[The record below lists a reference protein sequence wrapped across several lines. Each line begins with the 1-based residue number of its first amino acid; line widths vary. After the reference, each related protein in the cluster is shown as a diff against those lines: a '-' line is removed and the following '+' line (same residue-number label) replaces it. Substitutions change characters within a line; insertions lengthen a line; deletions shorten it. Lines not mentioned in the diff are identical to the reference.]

1 MSQTP
6 TQPRSSTTGT
16 GTSGTRGTVHTIHYH
31 LSFIQQGDL
40 TDHTQPVV
48 VFLHGFPGDATKWDS
63 VLPAVTS
70 HPALAFDLLGY
81 GQSDR
86 PWPADTSVWGHG
98 DSLNLALRALDLQ
111 RIILVGYGLG
121 GGVAQVLA
129 TRLIPELVKGLVL
142 IDSIGYQYSFHP
154 NWPLSDMAKS
164 QDPELPFH
172 TKPED
177 LIAQL
182 RETLPQASANPSSIS
197 GALLDSYLKPWSDD
211 LGKEVFYEQVR
222 RLVPYYLNA
231 VAADLPQI
239 ACPTLLVW
247 GEHDTIVPLKIGQ
260 RLQRNIPGSRLEV
273 VPGVGHLILDDAP
286 ARVAQLVAD
295 FVAKI

>member
-6 TQPRSSTTGT
+6 TMPRSSTTGT
-16 GTSGTRGTVHTIHYH
+16 RTRGTVHTIHYQ
-31 LSFIQQGDL
+31 LSFIQQGDI
-40 TDHTQPVV
+40 TDHMQPVV
-48 VFLHGFPGDATKWDS
+48 VFLHGFPGDATKWEP
-63 VLPAVTS
+63 VLPSVTA

-98 DSLNLALRALDLQ
+98 DSLNLALRALDLRQ
-111 RIILVGYGLG
+111 IILVGYGLG

-129 TRLIPELVKGLVL
+129 TRLMPELVKGLVL
-142 IDSIGYQYSFHP
+142 IDSIAYQYSFHP
-154 NWPLSDMAKS
+154 HWPLPDMAKS
-164 QDPELPFH
+164 QDPQLPFQ

-182 RETLPQASANPSSIS
+182 GETLPHASANPQSI
-197 GALLDSYLKPWSDD
+197 GGEILDGYLKSWSDE

-231 VAADLPQI
+231 VAADLPLI
-239 ACPTLLVW
+239 ACPTLLIW
-247 GEHDTIVPLKIGQ
+247 GERDAIVPQSIGQ

-273 VPGVGHLILDDAP
+273 VPGAGHLILDDAP

-295 FVAKI
+295 FVAKL